1 MSDPNKFTRQLRKE
15 SESQLPT
22 AKPLVR
28 RHSTQRA
35 LSSVT
40 TPHRVTKPSLSEARL
55 VVSPGADDELED
67 DCFDDKEM
75 TVSELACSV
84 TALELVQLQLDS
96 KGEACLAPCVC
107 VCVCVRS

>member
-15 SESQLPT
+15 SECQLPT
-22 AKPLVR
+22 PKPLVR

-40 TPHRVTKPSLSEARL
+40 TTPRVTKSTLSEAHL
-55 VVSPGADDELED
+55 TLSPGVDGELED

-96 KGEACLAPCVC
+96 KGGASHIISLND
-107 VCVCVRS
+107 